1 MMLTFHGISKTFV
14 SERGEVPAVRGV
26 DLAVRE
32 GELFVLLGPSGCGK
46 STVLSLAAGL
56 LKPSSGE
63 IRLDGELVAAPR
75 KKVFVSPRDR
85 NVAMVFQS
93 YALYPH
99 LDVFGNIAFPLRVAK
114 GKEESITA
122 EVARAASMLGIVELL
137 RARPGELSG
146 GQRQRVAIA
155 RAIVRKPRLFL
166 LDEPLSNLDAAL
178 RSATRA
184 ELKRLQ
190 RELAVTTL
198 YVTHDQT
205 EAMTLGD
212 RVALMRE
219 GSVLQVGT
227 PRDLYET
234 PRSPFAGSF
243 IGPSPMNLLDAVV
256 FEEEGRL
263 HLRIGEVRVAL
274 SPKKAGEVR
283 RLATGRVRLG
293 LRPEHMRISGDP
305 GPPSLRGIVVSAEY
319 LGRERLVS
327 VETAGGILTVLTDGE
342 APNEGDVVGL
352 ALPIETACVF
362 RPEEGE

>member
-1 MMLTFHGISKTFV
+1 
-14 SERGEVPAVRGV
+14 
-26 DLAVRE
+26 
-32 GELFVLLGPSGCGK
+32 
-46 STVLSLAAGL
+46 
-56 LKPSSGE
+56 
-63 IRLDGELVAAPR
+63 
-75 KKVFVSPRDR
+75 
-85 NVAMVFQS
+85 
-93 YALYPH
+93 
-99 LDVFGNIAFPLRVAK
+99 
-114 GKEESITA
+114 
-122 EVARAASMLGIVELL
+122 
-137 RARPGELSG
+137 
-146 GQRQRVAIA
+146 
-155 RAIVRKPRLFL
+155 
-166 LDEPLSNLDAAL
+166 
-178 RSATRA
+178 
-184 ELKRLQ
+184 LKRLQ

-305 GPPSLRGIVVSAEY
+305 GPPALRGIVVSAEY

-327 VETAGGILTVLTDGE
+327 VETAGGILTVLTDEE

-362 RPEEGE
+362 LPEKGE